1 MKKKMTLIML
11 SVVFILSAC
20 SPTAATPEAMAEPS
34 ETMVANNDTASDDS
48 NESMAEITTESSS
61 DSSMEGMEGPTW
73 LSALLTNV
81 QTGEQ
86 FSISEFKGKVILVE
100 NLAMWCSNCKKQQ
113 EQVKALHDQLGTD
126 SDLISIGLDI
136 DPNEVADDLKRYTS
150 NNGFDWIYSIAPVEV
165 INEIGNLYGAQ
176 FLNPPSTPIIVIDRK
191 GEVHLT
197 PFGIK
202 SVDDLMKFIEPFLS
216 ESM

>member
-1 MKKKMTLIML
+1 MKARRKSQQNQYQTAVWKDQPG
-11 SVVFILSAC
+11 LSA
-20 SPTAATPEAMAEPS
+20 S
-34 ETMVANNDTASDDS
+34 
-48 NESMAEITTESSS
+48 
-61 DSSMEGMEGPTW
+61 
-73 LSALLTNV
+73 LTNV

-150 NNGFDWIYSIAPVEV
+150 NNGFDWIYSVAPVEV

-176 FLNPPSTPIIVIDRK
+176 FLNPPSTPILVIDRK

-202 SVDDLMKFIEPFLS
+202 SADELLKFIEPFLS
-216 ESM
+216 ESL

>member
-1 MKKKMTLIML
+1 MNKKMALIMITAI
-11 SVVFILSAC
+11 FILSAC
-20 SPTAATPEAMAEPS
+20 SPTAATPEAMAEPIES
-34 ETMVANNDTASDDS
+34 TAAMNDTASDNSD
-48 NESMAEITTESSS
+48 ESKAEITTEPML
-61 DSSMEGMEGPTW
+61 DSSMEGPTW
-73 LSALLTNV
+73 LSASLTNV
-81 QTGEQ
+81 HTGEQ
-86 FSISEFKGKVILVE
+86 FTISEFKGKVILVE

-113 EQVKALHDQLGTD
+113 EQVKALHDQLGMD

-150 NNGFDWIYSIAPVEV
+150 NNGFDWIYSVAPVEV
-165 INEIGNLYGAQ
+165 VNEIGNLYGAQ

-202 SVDDLMKFIEPFLS
+202 SADDLLKFLEPFLS
-216 ESM
+216 ESL